1 MPAVSCSP
9 PPASRGHGA
18 AGGGVSR
25 SHAQRPPH
33 SLPEGSGWPHLS
45 RERSLPT
52 HPLSCSYTHRSIGGG
67 GVALHPSWG
76 PSTQIRALGA
86 GQGGQPRGPRCGP
99 SSDLGWHPKWDTEPR
114 DWGHRQ
120 GLPGLGSQGGSP
132 CEARVWGL
140 LLTPQ
145 GPGAR
150 WDSKKIQQSV
160 GGGALARP
168 AEPRPRAGGCLWAEG

>member
-1 MPAVSCSP
+1 M
-9 PPASRGHGA
+9 
-18 AGGGVSR
+18 
-25 SHAQRPPH
+25 
-33 SLPEGSGWPHLS
+33 
-45 RERSLPT
+45 
-52 HPLSCSYTHRSIGGG
+52 
-67 GVALHPSWG
+67 HPSWG

-99 SSDLGWHPKWDTEPR
+99 SSDLGWHPKWDTEPG